1 MYSIAL
7 TGNGD
12 YDRAFAI
19 FTDGLAFAKKV
30 GDEVYHLRIMNFLGW
45 LYLEYGDFD
54 LVVDVNRQPAQG
66 ARLRGDPE
74 TIANAELNLGDA
86 LMARGELSAAGEI
99 LGGVNRLAQLPTT
112 SDWMKWRY
120 TTHLFAS
127 MGELWLSRGDTARA
141 QDWIQ
146 RCIQLATQSK
156 SRKYLVKGWR
166 LKAEIFLACR
176 RQQEAEAALNEALR
190 LAKLINNPTQLWKT
204 HLAAGD
210 LYNETGR
217 PEEARNAFHAAG
229 DVIDHVKDRLEN
241 EKLRRSLENLSL
253 ASVRGRA
260 ASVD

>member
-45 LYLEYGDFD
+45 LYLECGDFD

-86 LMARGELSAAGEI
+86 LTARGELSAAG
-99 LGGVNRLAQLPTT
+99 V
-112 SDWMKWRY
+112 
-120 TTHLFAS
+120 
-127 MGELWLSRGDTARA
+127 
-141 QDWIQ
+141 
-146 RCIQLATQSK
+146 QLATQSK

-241 EKLRRSLENLSL
+241 EKLRRSLENFPWHQSAGGRRRLINLISFGACFSLRIRHLFRISSLRFGQVVLNEDSIRRNDSLSRDQVVITL
-253 ASVRGRA
+253 
-260 ASVD
+260 